1 MVSGWAVFVGF
12 AGLVVV
18 GSLALGAWVDH
29 QARRRGSR
37 PLSAA
42 AVSRA
47 VKEAKREARASRG
60 RMHIGGA
67 APHRSPTDPAR
78 PPLDDWR

>member
-1 MVSGWAVFVGF
+1 MFLGF

-42 AVSRA
+42 AVAQA

-60 RMHIGGA
+60 RMHIGGGTRT
-67 APHRSPTDPAR
+67 RSPANPSR